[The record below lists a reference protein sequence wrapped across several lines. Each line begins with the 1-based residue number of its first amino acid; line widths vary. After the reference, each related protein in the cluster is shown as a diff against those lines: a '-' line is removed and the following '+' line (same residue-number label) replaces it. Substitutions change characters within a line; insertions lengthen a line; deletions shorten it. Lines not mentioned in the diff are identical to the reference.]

1 MIADDET
8 LGLTGFQLSQGK
20 DGVSDGYFAV
30 LANRQQVTFAYH
42 AENQGNDRIRTL
54 NLYSRGNA
62 AAIIAPAASDRPLFG
77 FQLVSGPAEDS
88 VLDAIDN
95 ATGDTAIDLMK
106 LSAEEMQ
113 SLFIDLQAHVTQA
126 AFTAL
131 GNLPESVIQLMTSG
145 TPTIEIEE

>member
-8 LGLTGFQLSQGK
+8 LGLMGFQLSQGK

-62 AAIIAPAASDRPLFG
+62 AAIIAPAASDRPLFASSW
-77 FQLVSGPAEDS
+77 FPDLPRTACWMRSTMRPA
-88 VLDAIDN
+88 IP
-95 ATGDTAIDLMK
+95 
-106 LSAEEMQ
+106 LS
-113 SLFIDLQAHVTQA
+113 I
-126 AFTAL
+126 
-131 GNLPESVIQLMTSG
+131 
-145 TPTIEIEE
+145 